1 MSHFAGRF
9 ALSLTLLVC
18 GVGCGPGP
26 DLEADGAGQADAI
39 VVGSKVFPENVIL
52 GEMITQL
59 MQNAGAEVIH
69 ERGMGGSQTLWES
82 LRAGEIDAYPEYT
95 GTIQKELFASRNI
108 KDEDE
113 LRKLLKSE
121 FQIEMSQPF
130 GLNNTYAI
138 GVRKVPPDG
147 ISQADWDKVTN
158 IADLRKYPDL
168 EIAFSNEF
176 LDRNDGWPALKRAF
190 RLPHKNVDGVDHSF
204 AYAGLESGTVDVIDL
219 YSTDPDIQRL
229 DLKIL
234 SDELEDGRNFFPNYN
249 AMILYRDDLDVRD
262 PDAVEAMLRLEGQI
276 DNETIIPLNARA
288 KLDKTPEPIVAAD
301 YLQETF
307 NVKKTVRRESRTA
320 RLTRR
325 TWEHLQL
332 VGISVF
338 AAVIV
343 AVPLGVFAAKA
354 PLLGQ
359 VVLGVTGI
367 LQTIPSLVLFL
378 IMIPYLGIGP
388 QPVIVGLFLYSLLPI
403 VRNTYAGL
411 AEIPRQIHESAEAL
425 GLPPAARLWRVELP
439 LATRSIM
446 AGIKTA
452 ATINVGTATL
462 GGLIA
467 AGGYGA
473 PIFTGIRRLDWSL
486 VSEGAIAAA
495 VMALCVQFLF
505 DIAER
510 FLVSPGLRT
519 KRES

>member
-1 MSHFAGRF
+1 MNHFAGRF
-9 ALSLTLLVC
+9 VLSLTLLVC
-18 GVGCGPGP
+18 GVGCGPGTHQESGEGDESP
-26 DLEADGAGQADAI
+26 NI

-59 MQNAGAEVIH
+59 METTGANTTH

-82 LRAGEIDAYPEYT
+82 LRAGEIDVYPEYT

-108 KDEDE
+108 KDEDQ

-121 FQIEMSQPF
+121 FQIEMSEPF

-138 GVRKVPPDG
+138 GVRKIAPTG
-147 ISQADWDKVTN
+147 ISQADWDQVTN
-158 IADLRKYPDL
+158 IGDLRKYPDL
-168 EIAFSNEF
+168 EFAFSNEF
-176 LDRNDGWPALKRAF
+176 LDRNDGWPALKKAF

-219 YSTDPDIQRL
+219 YSTDPDIKRL

-234 SDELEDGRNFFPNYN
+234 SDELESGRNFFPNYN
-249 AMILYRDDLDVRD
+249 AMILYRDDLNVRA
-262 PDAVEAMLRLEGQI
+262 PEAVEAMLQLVGQI

-288 KLDKTPEPIVAAD
+288 KLDKVPEPIVAAD
-301 YLQETF
+301 YLQESF
-307 NVKKTVRRESRTA
+307 NIQKTIRRESRTA
-320 RLTRR
+320 RLTKR

-338 AAVIV
+338 AAVLV
-343 AVPLGVFAAKA
+343 AVPLGVFAAKSRV
-354 PLLGQ
+354 LGQ

-388 QPVIVGLFLYSLLPI
+388 RPVIVGLFLYSLLPI

-425 GLPPAARLWRVELP
+425 GLPSSARLWRVEL
-439 LATRSIM
+439 SIIVLLM
-446 AGIKTA
+446 Q
-452 ATINVGTATL
+452 VWRV
-462 GGLIA
+462 
-467 AGGYGA
+467 A
-473 PIFTGIRRLDWSL
+473 PS
-486 VSEGAIAAA
+486 
-495 VMALCVQFLF
+495 M
-505 DIAER
+505 
-510 FLVSPGLRT
+510 
-519 KRES
+519 